1 MDTQPI
7 ASSARALRHVFLRD
21 LVLAASIGV
30 HPHEHAAPQRV
41 RINVDL
47 GVDDDG
53 ARPLSRRSVG
63 RDELYRVVDY
73 EKVADT
79 VRAIVGSGHVRLVE
93 TLAERIA
100 EACLVDGR
108 VLLAR
113 IRVEKLD
120 IFADAVSAGV
130 EIERRQTELSTRQNA
145 AAQVT
150 ANCKL

>member
-7 ASSARALRHVFLRD
+7 ASTARALRHVFLRD

-30 HPHEHAAPQRV
+30 HPHERAAPQRV

-53 ARPLSRRSVG
+53 ARLLSRKSVG
-63 RDELYRVVDY
+63 RDELARVVDY

-79 VRAIVGSGHVRLVE
+79 VRSIVSSGHVRLVE

-100 EACLVDGR
+100 EACLADGR

-113 IRVEKLD
+113 VRVEKLD
-120 IFADAVSAGV
+120 IFADAASAGV
-130 EIERRQTELSTRQNA
+130 EIERRQTELSTRQSRGPA
-145 AAQVT
+145 GPVG
-150 ANCKL
+150 